1 MATELSTQQIPP
13 LCALA
18 ESSVSE
24 LGTGAGSSSASA
36 PLQLRVSSAPA
47 PRQLRSSSAP
57 RELDLKKIEE
67 RAESLQLRSSGAFHE
82 KKIAIAAY
90 TWTGFLW
97 LNSGNR
103 TL

>member
-82 KKIAIAAY
+82 KESLLPH
-90 TWTGFLW
+90 THGLVS
-97 LNSGNR
+97 SG
-103 TL
+103 